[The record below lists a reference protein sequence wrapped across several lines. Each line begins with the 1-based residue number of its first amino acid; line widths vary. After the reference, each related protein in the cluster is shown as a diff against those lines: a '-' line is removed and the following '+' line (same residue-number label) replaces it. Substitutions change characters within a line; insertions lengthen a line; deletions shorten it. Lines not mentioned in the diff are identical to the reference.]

1 MWKNVSGTHKIK
13 FKSHCPQDFFE
24 GFIMSLHLKWI
35 FFNLE
40 VHPSNRNNDRR
51 FIYHFILLEAESPM
65 SIKGRKLKDS
75 LAQWRKLDKENDQT
89 NKTKKTLA
97 TNCFWRTSQY
107 FHSGGDSIR
116 SSLLNCSSLFNCL
129 LRQKGEKEMF
139 FFTGNELGN
148 FNFC

>member
-35 FFNLE
+35 FFLTQKYIL
-40 VHPSNRNNDRR
+40 VTKINDRR

-65 SIKGRKLKDS
+65 TIKGRKLKDS

-116 SSLLNCSSLFNCL
+116 SSQLLFSFQLSTQTKRRKRDVFLH
-129 LRQKGEKEMF
+129 RE
-139 FFTGNELGN
+139 
-148 FNFC
+148 